1 MEKRNLTEDNRPRDV
16 ALVVVRQQHQLGDE
30 DAVVEPDRQ
39 HHADAQPAH
48 GVNHEVQA
56 KLHGGTC
63 DDIGRDLLLRV
74 SSRLWNETPN
84 TGLFV
89 HCSAE
94 SLNPASL
101 TSITDALRK
110 YTYLDWTI

>member
-1 MEKRNLTEDNRPRDV
+1 MEKGNLTEDNSPGNV

-63 DDIGRDLLLRV
+63 DDISRDLLLRV
-74 SSRLWNETPN
+74 CPRM
-84 TGLFV
+84 
-89 HCSAE
+89 
-94 SLNPASL
+94 
-101 TSITDALRK
+101 
-110 YTYLDWTI
+110 